1 MTIGNNLRC
10 LRQSLGMTQ
19 EQAAE
24 RLNITRQTLSSY
36 ETNRT
41 QPDIEM
47 LSRIAALYQTDLD
60 GVVYGKAGSLKNRKA
75 LYISALIVFIAL
87 AVLSLLSVGGLWT
100 VNHSFL
106 SPQSSVASDAGTSR
120 SYFIP
125 ALVWVVA
132 ERALLLTALAGA
144 VVLFVLALRCR
155 GTVSIRQKL
164 LCLLSFA
171 AVLFLL
177 PLPFLLSGP
186 AFLISYL
193 YVSLRAF
200 FPFLLFFLIDLPV
213 EELLQRKKRPAT

>member
-47 LSRIAALYQTDLD
+47 LSRLAELYQTDLD
-60 GVVYGKAGSLKNRKA
+60 GVVYGNAGSLKNRKA
-75 LYISALIVFIAL
+75 LYTSALIVFIAL
-87 AVLSLLSVGGLWT
+87 TVLSLLSIGGLWA
-100 VNHSFL
+100 VNHSAL
-106 SPQSSVASDAGTSR
+106 SPQSPDAAVAGTAR

-125 ALVWVVA
+125 TLVWLVA
-132 ERALLLTALAGA
+132 ERALLLVALAGA

-155 GTVSIRQKL
+155 GTVSIQQKL
-164 LCLLSFA
+164 LCLLCFA

-186 AFLISYL
+186 VYLSSYL

-200 FPFLLFFLIDLPV
+200 FPFLLFFLIDLPL
-213 EELLQRKKRPAT
+213 EELLQRKKRQAR